1 MVKGALIGKYLSQ
14 VNQLKLISDLIQ
26 NDDLG
31 QVLELI
37 ESASLNISIDSE
49 IESSIFEK
57 VTEQV
62 VEYARMK
69 DEHSEVFCSSRTE
82 MNDALRTSARL
93 LCRLPGV
100 WERFQTWISY
110 RLYGIISKNYKH
122 LFDDKFGKLTIQPF
136 FDAFDEQQNVDIANE
151 KLDLNILSLFDFL
164 EVVYLFDKSGTS
176 TSTKS

>member
-62 VEYARMK
+62 VEYARRRMNT
-69 DEHSEVFCSSRTE
+69 VRCSVLQELKERCPKNLCTLTMPLAWCMGKISDMDILPIIRYHQQK
-82 MNDALRTSARL
+82 LQTS
-93 LCRLPGV
+93 
-100 WERFQTWISY
+100 F
-110 RLYGIISKNYKH
+110 
-122 LFDDKFGKLTIQPF
+122 
-136 FDAFDEQQNVDIANE
+136 
-151 KLDLNILSLFDFL
+151 
-164 EVVYLFDKSGTS
+164 
-176 TSTKS
+176 